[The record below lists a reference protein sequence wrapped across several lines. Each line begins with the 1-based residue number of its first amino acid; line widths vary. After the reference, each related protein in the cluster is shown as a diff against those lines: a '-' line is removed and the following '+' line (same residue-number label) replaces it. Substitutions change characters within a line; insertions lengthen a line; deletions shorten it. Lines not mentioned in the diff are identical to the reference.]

1 MAKDEYWFNTK
12 TLQVE
17 IGKQS
22 LSLERIGPFDS
33 LEEARRGPEI
43 IAERAKRIRDEDAEE
58 WSS

>member
-33 LEEARRGPEI
+33 LEEARRAPEI
-43 IAERAKRIRDEDAEE
+43 IAERAKRIRDEDTEE

>member
-33 LEEARRGPEI
+33 LEEARRAPEI

>member
-33 LEEARRGPEI
+33 LEEARRAPEI
-43 IAERAKRIRDEDAEE
+43 IAERAKQIRDEDAEE

>member
-33 LEEARRGPEI
+33 LDEARRAPEI
-43 IAERAKRIRDEDAEE
+43 IAERAKRIRDEDTEE